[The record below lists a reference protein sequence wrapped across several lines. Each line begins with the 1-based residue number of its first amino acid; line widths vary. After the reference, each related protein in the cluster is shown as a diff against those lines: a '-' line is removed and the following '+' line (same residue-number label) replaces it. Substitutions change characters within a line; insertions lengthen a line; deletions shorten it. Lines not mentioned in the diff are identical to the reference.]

1 MHPTLSV
8 QREREV
14 LLRSCIFCRTYL
26 GVSEEGSG
34 EGVAVFY
41 SERRRELLML
51 SLIRGGEKAASHNL
65 YTAFCLKQRIRGLQ
79 SEQEKERLWGQEVLV
94 SPPREAQSCQ
104 GYSRNIVMWGE
115 RGQAELA
122 SLYGI
127 IHTLS
132 SSLH

>member
-1 MHPTLSV
+1 V
-8 QREREV
+8 
-14 LLRSCIFCRTYL
+14 I
-26 GVSEEGSG
+26 SG

-65 YTAFCLKQRIRGLQ
+65 GLQ
-79 SEQEKERLWGQEVLV
+79 SEQKKERTWGQEVTVL
-94 SPPREAQSCQ
+94 PPPAQSCQ
-104 GYSRNIVMWGE
+104 GYSRNIVMWRESVGLRRE
-115 RGQAELA
+115 GR
-122 SLYGI
+122 LYMCI

>member
-1 MHPTLSV
+1 M
-8 QREREV
+8 
-14 LLRSCIFCRTYL
+14 I
-26 GVSEEGSG
+26 SG

-79 SEQEKERLWGQEVLV
+79 SEQEKERIWGQEVLV

-115 RGQAELA
+115 RGEAKLA
-122 SLYGI
+122 SLYVHYTYTLKQLTLAKLQGI
-127 IHTLS
+127 FGGVV
-132 SSLH
+132 